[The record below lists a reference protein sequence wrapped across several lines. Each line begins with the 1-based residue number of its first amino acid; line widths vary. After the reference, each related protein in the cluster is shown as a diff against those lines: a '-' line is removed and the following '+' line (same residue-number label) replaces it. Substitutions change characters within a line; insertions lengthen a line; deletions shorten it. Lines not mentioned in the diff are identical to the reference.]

1 MSAHDESRVREL
13 IQQADRALA
22 AGQRDEARRLLAQ
35 AETAAPAHPL
45 VLNARALELLRA
57 GDAVHARDYLQRALA
72 ADDGNPSVW
81 MNLATA
87 WHALGDLDEA
97 ERAVQSVL
105 KLEPRHLL
113 GLLKKA
119 ELLEQRGKPRA
130 AASVYQNALQT
141 IRSTPRLPGALRE
154 PVTRAIDAVR
164 RNDEAL
170 TAELEQAVAEVRQR
184 HPHADLER
192 ADHGLAAFLGKR
204 RIYHPQ
210 PTFLHVPKIPSYEFY
225 RREDFA
231 WLDEFEAATAEIRE
245 ECERVLREDAESLVP
260 YIAHPDGVP
269 LDQWAELNRS
279 RKWSAFFLWR
289 DGERISANADRC
301 PRTTALLER
310 APCAD
315 VPGYA
320 PTAFFSILDKK
331 THIPPHTGV
340 TNSRLIVHL
349 PLVVPPGCGFRVG
362 SEKREWQVGKAWV
375 FDDTI
380 DHEAWNESDVPR
392 AILIFDTWHPALTT
406 GERELIRAAVPAIKA
421 YYRNELTISGSE
433 Q

>member
-1 MSAHDESRVREL
+1 MSANDETVVRGL
-13 IQQADRALA
+13 IQQAERAAA
-22 AGQRDEARRLLAQ
+22 AGQRDESRRLLAQ
-35 AETAAPAHPL
+35 AEATAPSHPM
-45 VLNARALELLRA
+45 VLNARALELLQT
-57 GDAVHARDYLQRALA
+57 GDAPRARELLERAVA
-72 ADDGNPSVW
+72 ADGDNPSLW

-87 WHALGDLDEA
+87 FHALGDLDEA

-105 KLEPRHLL
+105 RIEPRHLL
-113 GLLKKA
+113 ALLKKA

-130 AASVYQNALQT
+130 AATVYQNALQT

-154 PVTRAIDAVR
+154 PVTRAIEAVR
-164 RNDEAL
+164 RNDQAL
-170 TAELEQAVAEVRQR
+170 SAEIEQAVAEVRER
-184 HPHADLER
+184 HPHANLER

-210 PTFLHVPKIPSYEFY
+210 PTFLHVPKIPAYEFY

-231 WLDEFEAATAEIRE
+231 WLDEFEAATTQIRE
-245 ECERVLREDAESLVP
+245 ECERVLREDAGLVP
-260 YIAHPDGVP
+260 YITHPEGVP
-269 LDQWAELNRS
+269 LDQWSELNRS

-289 DGERISANADRC
+289 DGQRIDAHADRC
-301 PRTTALLER
+301 PRTSALLER

-362 SEKREWQVGKAWV
+362 SETREWEVGRAWV

-392 AILIFDTWHPALTT
+392 AILIFDTWHPALTA

>member
-1 MSAHDESRVREL
+1 VSGQEETRVRGL
-13 IQQADRALA
+13 IQQAERAA
-22 AGQRDEARRLLAQ
+22 AGGQRDEARRLLAQ
-35 AETAAPAHPL
+35 AEAAAPSHPM
-45 VLNARALELLRA
+45 VLNAMALDLLQT
-57 GDAVHARDYLQRALA
+57 GDPARARDLLQRALA
-72 ADDGNPSVW
+72 AEPANPSLW
-81 MNLATA
+81 MNLASA
-87 WHALGDLDEA
+87 FHALGDLEQA
-97 ERAVQSVL
+97 EHAVQSVL
-105 KLEPRHLL
+105 KIEPRHLL
-113 GLLKKA
+113 ALLKKA

-141 IRSTPRLPGALRE
+141 LRSNPRLPAALRE
-154 PVTRAIDAVR
+154 PITRAVDAVR

-170 TAELEQAVAEVRQR
+170 TAEIERAVVEVRNR
-184 HPHADLER
+184 HSHADLER

-231 WLDEFEAATAEIRE
+231 WLDEFEAATANIRE
-245 ECERVLREDAESLVP
+245 ECERVLREDSESLVP

-289 DGERISANADRC
+289 DGQRVDAHADRC
-301 PRTTALLER
+301 PRTSALLAR

-331 THIPPHTGV
+331 SHIPPHSGV

-349 PLVVPPGCGFRVG
+349 PLIVPAGCRFRVG
-362 SEKREWQVGKAWV
+362 SETREWQVGKAWV

-380 DHEAWNESDVPR
+380 DHEAWNESEIPR
-392 AILIFDTWHPALTT
+392 AILIFDTWHPALTA
-406 GERELIRAAVPAIKA
+406 GERDLIRAAVPAIKA